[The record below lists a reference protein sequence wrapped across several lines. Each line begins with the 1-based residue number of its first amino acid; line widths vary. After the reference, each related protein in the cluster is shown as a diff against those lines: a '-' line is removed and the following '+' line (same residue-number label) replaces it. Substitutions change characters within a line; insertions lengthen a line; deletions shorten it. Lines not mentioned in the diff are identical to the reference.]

1 MELEISRITVE
12 VKDRASGR
20 VHRRELAPGAAWPC
34 SVEDLEAMTAK
45 APKGSSSPRDGDPS
59 PSAPKPSGGEDAP
72 SADAEKGRKGAQKAK
87 SSRTSAT
94 KETAKKETPKKET
107 PKKTPKKAPKKKAP
121 KKKTPKKKTSK
132 KKKASEA
139 LDLSTIEAREAYDEQ
154 ILGVVQKGP
163 TSVAAARKVVGGDR
177 MQVVG
182 GLARLVDRGLIVK
195 RGAGLGARYRMPD
208 AAEPEPESA
217 AETPPPK
224 AEVVTPPKERVRL
237 RWRKQELQGRDTL
250 VARFEE
256 GAFRLV
262 PMISGSHGLFYEGDD
277 DSLLSYGCGEVSSL
291 KAVARELAAAG
302 LPDPEVFR
310 ANGGSVAACPP
321 PKRMRLG
328 DVELTWRESIK
339 DGRQLC
345 VAPTGEGEM
354 RVMESDGGSFVLVFV
369 RAGDTAFD
377 TLGCGTREDLE
388 LRALSL
394 LAEVIDEPTS
404 PREEEVQEA
413 ASSESKTEVSGDEA
427 DPEPGEPQETS
438 EADEASDQEKED
450 RLVGS
455 FASVAKQLM
464 ESM

>member
-45 APKGSSSPRDGDPS
+45 ASKGSSSPTDGDPS

-72 SADAEKGRKGAQKAK
+72 TADAEKGRKGAQKAK
-87 SSRTSAT
+87 SSKTSAK
-94 KETAKKETPKKET
+94 KETAKKGSD
-107 PKKTPKKAPKKKAP
+107 KKAPKKKAP
-121 KKKTPKKKTSK
+121 KKKTPKKKASK
-132 KKKASEA
+132 KEASEA
-139 LDLSTIEAREAYDEQ
+139 LDLSTIEAREAYDERL
-154 ILGVVQKGP
+154 LGVVQKGP

-182 GLARLVDRGLIVK
+182 GLTRLVDRGLIVK

-208 AAEPEPESA
+208 AIEPEPEA
-217 AETPPPK
+217 AEAPPPQ

-277 DSLLSYGCGEVSSL
+277 DSLLSYGCGEVSPL

-394 LAEVIDEPTS
+394 LAEVIDEP
-404 PREEEVQEA
+404 
-413 ASSESKTEVSGDEA
+413 ASSESKTEASGDEA

-438 EADEASDQEKED
+438 EADETSDQEKED

-455 FASVAKQLM
+455 FASAAKQLM

>member
-34 SVEDLEAMTAK
+34 SAEDLEAMTRRGS
-45 APKGSSSPRDGDPS
+45 KGSSSPRDGDPS
-59 PSAPKPSGGEDAP
+59 PEAPEHPDAEDAR
-72 SADAEKGRKGAQKAK
+72 SAEASSKTSKTSAEKKAAK
-87 SSRTSAT
+87 KATSKKA
-94 KETAKKETPKKET
+94 TAKKATT
-107 PKKTPKKAPKKKAP
+107 KKATT
-121 KKKTPKKKTSK
+121 KKKTPKKKT
-132 KKKASEA
+132 SEA
-139 LDLSTIEAREAYDEQ
+139 LDLSTIEAREAFDER

-163 TSVAAARKVVGGDR
+163 TSVAAARRVVGGDR

-182 GLARLVDRGLIVK
+182 GLARLVDRGLIEK

-208 AAEPEPESA
+208 ASEAKPEPA
-217 AETPPPK
+217 DETPPPK
-224 AEVVTPPKERVRL
+224 AEVVAPPRERVRL

-277 DSLLSYGCGEVSSL
+277 DRLLSYGCGEISSL

-369 RAGDTAFD
+369 REGDTAFD

-394 LAEVIDEPTS
+394 LAEVSDEPES
-404 PREEEVQEA
+404 PREDEVRSEA
-413 ASSESKTEVSGDEA
+413 TTSESKTADDAADDAADNAADEA
-427 DPEPGEPQETS
+427 ADEPQETN
-438 EADEASDQEKED
+438 EASDQEKED

-455 FASVAKQLM
+455 FASAAKQLM
-464 ESM
+464 ETM